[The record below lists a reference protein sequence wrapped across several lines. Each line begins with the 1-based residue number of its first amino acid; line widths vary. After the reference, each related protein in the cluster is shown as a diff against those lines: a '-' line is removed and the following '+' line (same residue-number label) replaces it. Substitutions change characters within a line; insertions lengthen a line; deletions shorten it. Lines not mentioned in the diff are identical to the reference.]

1 MVHSNRPA
9 CLRCIASRS
18 PRKASSSTV
27 DAEYTKWLLQTS
39 AGPFVRDHVSR
50 SIASSGVKPIPPAT
64 YSLGRVH
71 SSSRTTNSPPT
82 RTYTSS
88 PTPAASCNHRVGS
101 VRPRLTATSKVPST
115 CSCFGEVQ
123 MEYPP
128 TRSTLGACKS
138 IHCPARKTKEAS
150 RGRRTKRFT
159 VGVSC
164 TTCTNVASVAWTAWL
179 ANVRILVADATH
191 ARARQI
197 GIRAWKEAER
207 RGGRAAVVSS
217 ATRPLRPTSPAHL
230 PWPRIDASAR
240 APPCRG
246 PQVSKRQAWRTKA
259 SRIPRAPPAPAPTT
273 SARFGRTWTF
283 HRGAGTM
290 EVPSTWTWNEDGPPP
305 TWHRGRM
312 DTMWK
317 TGPTHQPTDPRHGG
331 SKHETRPNV
340 PCSIPKT
347 RGAARHRGIV
357 RPSNGAGTR
366 PPHS

>member
-1 MVHSNRPA
+1 MAPA
-9 CLRCIASRS
+9 NVCRSLRS
-18 PRKASSSTV
+18 
-27 DAEYTKWLLQTS
+27 
-39 AGPFVRDHVSR
+39 
-50 SIASSGVKPIPPAT
+50 
-64 YSLGRVH
+64 
-71 SSSRTTNSPPT
+71 
-82 RTYTSS
+82 
-88 PTPAASCNHRVGS
+88 
-101 VRPRLTATSKVPST
+101 RPRVPQHCKQRGQANPTGHVQPWTCPFFVADDEFAAHAHVHVVSHT
-115 CSCFGEVQ
+115 CSFVQ
-123 MEYPP
+123 PSGGI
-128 TRSTLGACKS
+128 RSTALDRHVEGAV
-138 IHCPARKTKEAS
+138 H
-150 RGRRTKRFT
+150 
-159 VGVSC
+159 
-164 TTCTNVASVAWTAWL
+164 L
-179 ANVRILVADATH
+179 
-191 ARARQI
+191 Q
-197 GIRAWKEAER
+197 
-207 RGGRAAVVSS
+207 
-217 ATRPLRPTSPAHL
+217 L